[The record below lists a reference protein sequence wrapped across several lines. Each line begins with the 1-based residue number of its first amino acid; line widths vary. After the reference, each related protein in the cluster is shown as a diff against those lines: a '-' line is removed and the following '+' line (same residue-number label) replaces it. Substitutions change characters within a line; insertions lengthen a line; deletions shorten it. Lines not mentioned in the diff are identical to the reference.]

1 MYSVK
6 RWGWSIGAVLVLSI
20 GLSACSSNEGASVN
34 DGTTQQTTVKEKEAA
49 AEKPETKEYVDYLGR
64 KVEIPTDPQRIV
76 YYDNKTFGD
85 MLVLGADAVGQDSRF
100 ESIYQDQVKDIEDL
114 GAPLNLEKLV
124 ELEPDLIITGLHAQ
138 GEELDQ
144 IAKVAP
150 TVGIDVDAPL
160 EQRLPILGL
169 LVNKEAEAQQWL
181 ADYDAKS
188 EQAWNAFKQSAN
200 ISSDETATIFLNTN
214 RTLYVMTTGL
224 AADVYSPY
232 GLDIPNEVKKVTIDE
247 EMPWAQIS
255 IESLPS
261 FAGDHVFLMA
271 AGAGED
277 SAENDELM
285 KSAIWKDLPA
295 VKNGHVYVVEQK
307 WNKRDAYTMH
317 EFLNELPAMMK
328 QQ

>member
-49 AEKPETKEYVDYLGR
+49 AEKPKETNKDYVDYLGR

-85 MLVLGADAVGQDSRF
+85 MLVLLEQMRSVTDSRF

-150 TVGIDVDAPL
+150 TVGIDVDAPF
-160 EQRLPILGL
+160 G
-169 LVNKEAEAQQWL
+169 
-181 ADYDAKS
+181 
-188 EQAWNAFKQSAN
+188 
-200 ISSDETATIFLNTN
+200 
-214 RTLYVMTTGL
+214 
-224 AADVYSPY
+224 AAP
-232 GLDIPNEVKKVTIDE
+232 
-247 EMPWAQIS
+247 
-255 IESLPS
+255 
-261 FAGDHVFLMA
+261 
-271 AGAGED
+271 
-277 SAENDELM
+277 
-285 KSAIWKDLPA
+285 
-295 VKNGHVYVVEQK
+295 
-307 WNKRDAYTMH
+307 AYTWSPG
-317 EFLNELPAMMK
+317 E
-328 QQ
+328 